1 MKGKFMDTTEFL
13 SSVPLT
19 KGLSKKQIEA
29 LAGFTR
35 KKKYRTKQL
44 IIGENDKIREFYMIV
59 RGRVKMFK
67 NSVDGREQT
76 LYLFGPGELFGMC
89 ATSSDFIFPANA
101 MAIEQSTL
109 LIFPADA
116 VETLGRQDP
125 TILFNMISVLS
136 CMLKDSMTMIET
148 LSLMKIPQRVAS
160 FLLFSTLK
168 KDCRKGDNVELAV
181 NQKEIA
187 KILGT
192 TPETLSR
199 VLKKMMA
206 ECIIDVKGKHIK
218 VLDCESLEE
227 LAAV

>member
-1 MKGKFMDTTEFL
+1 MDTIEFL

-19 KGLSKKQIEA
+19 HDLSKEQIET
-29 LAGFTR
+29 LASFTR
-35 KKKYRTKQL
+35 KKKYRAKQL
-44 IIGENDKIREFYMIV
+44 IIAENDKIREFYMIAQ
-59 RGRVKMFK
+59 GRVKMFK

-76 LYLFGPGELFGMC
+76 LHLFGPGELFGMC
-89 ATSSDFIFPANA
+89 AISSDCMFPANA

-116 VETLGRQDP
+116 FEALGRQDP

-136 CMLKDSMTMIET
+136 YMLKDYMAMIET
-148 LSLMKIPQRVAS
+148 LSLMRIPQRVAS
-160 FLLFSTLK
+160 FLLLSTPEK
-168 KDCRKGDNVELAV
+168 ACSKGDYMEMVV

-187 KILGT
+187 KVLGT

-199 VLKKMMA
+199 ILKKMMV
-206 ECIIDVKGKHIK
+206 EHIIEVKGKHIK

>member
-1 MKGKFMDTTEFL
+1 MDTIEFL
-13 SSVPLT
+13 SSVPLAR
-19 KGLSKKQIEA
+19 GLSKEQLET
-29 LAGFTR
+29 LASFTR
-35 KKKYRTKQL
+35 KKKYRVKQL
-44 IIGENDKIREFYMIV
+44 IIAENDKIHEFYMIA

-76 LYLFGPGELFGMC
+76 LHLFGPGDLFGIC

-101 MAIEQSTL
+101 MALEQSTL
-109 LIFPADA
+109 LIFPVDMI
-116 VETLGRQDP
+116 ETLGRQDP
-125 TILFNMISVLS
+125 TILFNIISVMS

-148 LSLMKIPQRVAS
+148 LSLMRIPQRVAS
-160 FLLFSTLK
+160 FLLLSTPEK
-168 KDCRKGDNVELAV
+168 ACSKGDNMELAV
-181 NQKEIA
+181 NQKELA

-206 ECIIDVKGKHIK
+206 EHIIEVKGKHIK

>member
-1 MKGKFMDTTEFL
+1 MDTIEFL
-13 SSVPLT
+13 SSVPLSR
-19 KGLSKKQIEA
+19 GLSKEQLET
-29 LAGFTR
+29 LASFTR
-35 KKKYRTKQL
+35 KKKYRVKQL
-44 IIGENDKIREFYMIV
+44 IIAENDKIREFYMIA

-76 LYLFGPGELFGMC
+76 LHLFGPGELFGMC

-109 LIFPADA
+109 LIFPAEA
-116 VETLGRQDP
+116 IKTLGHQDP
-125 TILFNMISVLS
+125 TILFNIISVMS

-148 LSLMKIPQRVAS
+148 LSLMRIPQRVAS
-160 FLLFSTLK
+160 FLLLSTPEK
-168 KDCRKGDNVELAV
+168 ACSKGDNMELAV

-199 VLKKMMA
+199 ILKKMMV
-206 ECIIDVKGKHIK
+206 EHIIEVKGKHIK

>member
-1 MKGKFMDTTEFL
+1 MDTIEFL

-19 KGLSKKQIEA
+19 HDLSKEQIET
-29 LAGFTR
+29 LASFTR
-35 KKKYRTKQL
+35 KKKYRAKQL
-44 IIGENDKIREFYMIV
+44 IIAENDKIREFYMIV
-59 RGRVKMFK
+59 EGMVKMFK

-76 LYLFGPGELFGMC
+76 LHLFGPGELFGMC

-109 LIFPADA
+109 LIFPAEA
-116 VETLGRQDP
+116 IKTLGHQDP
-125 TILFNMISVLS
+125 AILFNMISVLS
-136 CMLKDSMTMIET
+136 CMLKDSMSMIET

-160 FLLFSTLK
+160 FLLLSTPEK
-168 KDCRKGDNVELAV
+168 ACSKGDYMEMVV

-187 KILGT
+187 KVLGT

-199 VLKKMMA
+199 ILKKMMV
-206 ECIIDVKGKHIK
+206 EHIIEVKGKHIK

>member
-1 MKGKFMDTTEFL
+1 MDTIEFL
-13 SSVPLT
+13 SSVPLAR
-19 KGLSKKQIEA
+19 GLSKEQLET
-29 LAGFTR
+29 LASFTR
-35 KKKYRTKQL
+35 KKKYRAKQL
-44 IIGENDKIREFYMIV
+44 IIAENDKIREFYMIA

-76 LYLFGPGELFGMC
+76 LHLFGPGELFGMC

-101 MAIEQSTL
+101 MALEQSTL
-109 LIFPADA
+109 LIFPVDMIEA
-116 VETLGRQDP
+116 LGRQNP

-136 CMLKDSMTMIET
+136 CMLKDSMVMIET

-160 FLLFSTLK
+160 FLLLSTPK
-168 KDCRKGDNVELAV
+168 KICSKGDNMELAV
-181 NQKEIA
+181 NQKEMA

-199 VLKKMMA
+199 VLKKMVV
-206 ECIIDVKGKHIK
+206 ERIIDVKGKHIK

>member
-1 MKGKFMDTTEFL
+1 MDTIEFL
-13 SSVPLT
+13 SSVPLAR
-19 KGLSKKQIEA
+19 GLSKEQLET

-35 KKKYRTKQL
+35 KKEYRAKQL
-44 IIGENDKIREFYMIV
+44 IIAENDKIREFYMIA

-76 LYLFGPGELFGMC
+76 LRLFAPGELFGMC

-101 MAIEQSTL
+101 MALEQSTL

-125 TILFNMISVLS
+125 TILFNMISVMS
-136 CMLKDSMTMIET
+136 CMLKDSMAMVET
-148 LSLMKIPQRVAS
+148 LSLMRIPQRVAS

-168 KDCRKGDNVELAV
+168 KDCRRGDNMELAV
-181 NQKEIA
+181 NQKEMSR
-187 KILGT
+187 ILGT

-199 VLKKMMA
+199 ILKKMVA
-206 ECIIDVKGKHIK
+206 ERIIDVKGKHIR

-227 LAAV
+227 LAVV

>member
-1 MKGKFMDTTEFL
+1 MDTIEFL
-13 SSVPLT
+13 SSVPLAR
-19 KGLSKKQIEA
+19 GLSKEQLKA

-35 KKKYRTKQL
+35 KKKYRARQL
-44 IIGENDKIREFYMIV
+44 IIAENDKIREFYMIA

-76 LYLFGPGELFGMC
+76 LHLFGPGELFGLC

-101 MAIEQSTL
+101 MALEQSTL
-109 LIFPADA
+109 LIFPVDMIEA
-116 VETLGRQDP
+116 LGRKDP

-136 CMLKDSMTMIET
+136 CMLKDSMVMIET

-160 FLLFSTLK
+160 FLLLSTPEK
-168 KDCRKGDNVELAV
+168 VCSKGDNMELAV

-199 VLKKMMA
+199 VLKKMVG
-206 ECIIDVKGKHIK
+206 EHIIEVRGKHIK

>member
-1 MKGKFMDTTEFL
+1 MDTIEFL
-13 SSVPLT
+13 SSVPLAR
-19 KGLSKKQIEA
+19 GLSKEQLET
-29 LAGFTR
+29 LASFTR
-35 KKKYRTKQL
+35 KKKYRSKQL
-44 IIGENDKIREFYMIV
+44 IIAENDKIREFYMIA

-76 LYLFGPGELFGMC
+76 LHLFGPGELFGMC

-101 MAIEQSTL
+101 MALEQSTL
-109 LIFPADA
+109 LIFPVDMIEA
-116 VETLGRQDP
+116 LGRQDP

-136 CMLKDSMTMIET
+136 CMLKDSMLMIET

-160 FLLFSTLK
+160 FLLLSTPK
-168 KDCRKGDNVELAV
+168 KICSKGDNMKLVV
-181 NQKEIA
+181 NQKELA

-199 VLKKMMA
+199 VLKKMTV
-206 ECIIDVKGKHIK
+206 EHIIDVQGKHIK

-227 LAAV
+227 LAVV

>member
-1 MKGKFMDTTEFL
+1 MDVIEFL
-13 SSVPLT
+13 KSVPLA
-19 KGLSKKQIEA
+19 KGLSKEQLKT

-35 KKKYRTKQL
+35 KKKYRAKQL
-44 IIGENDKIREFYMIV
+44 IIAENDKIREFYMIAQ
-59 RGRVKMFK
+59 GRVRMFK
-67 NSVDGREQT
+67 NSIDGREQT
-76 LYLFGPGELFGMC
+76 LHLFGPGELFGMC
-89 ATSSDFIFPANA
+89 AISSGCMFPANA

-109 LIFPADA
+109 LIFSADA
-116 VETLGRQDP
+116 FESLGRQDP
-125 TILFNMISVLS
+125 AILFNMISVLS
-136 CMLKDSMTMIET
+136 CMLKDYMAMIET

-160 FLLFSTLK
+160 FLLLSTPEK
-168 KDCRKGDNVELAV
+168 TCSKGDNMELAV

-199 VLKKMMA
+199 ILKKMMV
-206 ECIIDVKGKHIK
+206 ERIIEVKGKHIK

>member
-1 MKGKFMDTTEFL
+1 MDTIEFL
-13 SSVPLT
+13 RSVPLAR
-19 KGLSKKQIEA
+19 GLSKEQLEA
-29 LAGFTR
+29 LASFAR

-44 IIGENDKIREFYMIV
+44 IIAENDEIREFYMIV

-67 NSVDGREQT
+67 NSVDGREQI
-76 LYLFGPGELFGMC
+76 LYLFGPGELFGVC

-101 MAIEQSTL
+101 MALEQSTL
-109 LIFPADA
+109 LIFPIDA
-116 VETLGRQDP
+116 VEALGRQDP

-136 CMLKDSMTMIET
+136 CMLKDSMSMIET

-160 FLLFSTLK
+160 FLLLSTPEK
-168 KDCRKGDNVELAV
+168 ACSKGDNMELAV

-187 KILGT
+187 RILGT

-199 VLKKMMA
+199 ILKKMMV
-206 ECIIDVKGKHIK
+206 EHIIEVKGKQIK